1 MEEIENLQIAVLL
14 EFYKE
19 ISEMQIAESQSESE
33 EKNDNNILSII
44 SKILKTKYKFK
55 AKQHGHLKRLGS
67 GA

>member
-44 SKILKTKYKFK
+44 SKIHK
-55 AKQHGHLKRLGS
+55 AKY
-67 GA
+67 